1 MLDGMDPRPR
11 TPSPVHPLLHTSIA
25 AAPVTFS
32 SVRHA
37 IGRGLRL
44 RCPVCGV
51 GRLFASFWRM
61 REACPQCGV
70 SYGRE
75 AGFWLGSM
83 DINLTI
89 SLLLILGSLLFL
101 PELDLE
107 RELIVLGAA
116 ALLLPALLFRWVRGV
131 WMALM
136 YLSGGVY

>member
-11 TPSPVHPLLHTSIA
+11 ALAPVHPLLHTSIA
-25 AAPVTFS
+25 AAPLTFS

-44 RCPVCGV
+44 RCPVCGI
-51 GRLFASFWRM
+51 GRLFVSFWRM

-70 SYGRE
+70 SWSRE
-75 AGFWLGSM
+75 AIWLGSM
-83 DINLTI
+83 DINLTL

-107 RELIVLGAA
+107 RELIVLGGAA
-116 ALLLPALLFRWVRGV
+116 IVLPALLFRWVRGV
-131 WMALM
+131 WVSLL